1 MKNANSFI
9 THELVNK
16 NEYLSRALLQAKNI
30 ITTLEQENSRLK
42 DVLISLAS
50 LNNEDLKLS
59 SESNSEHLCSI

>member
-30 ITTLEQENSRLK
+30 IATLEEENARLK

>member
-30 ITTLEQENSRLK
+30 IATLEKENSRLK

>member
-30 ITTLEQENSRLK
+30 ISTLEKENSRLK

>member
-16 NEYLSRALLQAKNI
+16 NEYLSRALLQAKTI
-30 ITTLEQENSRLK
+30 ISTLEKENSRLK